1 MEEAHDL
8 IGEHSTADEPERI
21 ALQEHAASLAGDAAL
36 AEVHAACEAN
46 AARLVAAATGGVTGG
61 EGGSTSGLMQGV
73 SQLSVAESK

>member
-36 AEVHAACEAN
+36 AS
-46 AARLVAAATGGVTGG
+46 VAA
-61 EGGSTSGLMQGV
+61 SSF
-73 SQLSVAESK
+73 